1 MVIFQSTLPR
11 RERPG
16 CKVGAEYCETISI
29 HAPAKGA
36 TTTATS
42 AVTSRRF
49 QSTLPR
55 RERRICRLFS
65 SFTTAQFQST
75 LPRRERLFAGKIKQ
89 NPLHIS
95 IHAPAKGATGVKGNF
110 GVIIAISIHAPAKGA
125 TRGAPLTRRTRW
137 ISIHA
142 PAKGATRE
150 FAKLDEAEWI
160 SIHAPA
166 KGATLSQHSAF
177 RPSPHFNPRS
187 REGSDKPSV
196 KL

>member
-1 MVIFQSTLPR
+1 MRCDRGGLYEYFNPR
-11 RERPG
+11 SREGSDVYAGFSAALRPRNFNPRSREG
-16 CKVGAEYCETISI
+16 SDL
-29 HAPAKGA
+29 HALAIPL
-36 TTTATS
+36 
-42 AVTSRRF
+42 F
-49 QSTLPR
+49 D
-55 RERRICRLFS
+55 RE
-65 SFTTAQFQST
+65 FQST

-187 REGSDKPSV
+187 REGSDLSP
-196 KL
+196 